1 MQVHSSLHFFLFLET
16 SPPPLLAILASPS
29 ARYLSPLR
37 AFPAKLSR
45 YLARCYNGAS
55 QKTTGERNEGSGVN
69 RIEAL
74 NILGL
79 DDDATAQD
87 IKTAYKEC
95 VQIFHPDRFAG
106 NKKLQERATEQF
118 KRLQD
123 AYEFL
128 KSGRGSKEASGSARS
143 SRSVS
148 YVEAQ
153 LAGLAAARTQLVAQ
167 RDALYDERRNAV
179 IMMAVGAAGAILGR
193 RVIWIAGIA
202 GALIVWGIVSVIAV
216 CQNISAI
223 NDHLKE
229 IDMQKRQL
237 EQDWEED

>member
-1 MQVHSSLHFFLFLET
+1 M
-16 SPPPLLAILASPS
+16 
-29 ARYLSPLR
+29 
-37 AFPAKLSR
+37 
-45 YLARCYNGAS
+45 
-55 QKTTGERNEGSGVN
+55 N

-79 DDDATAQD
+79 DDDATARD

-95 VQIFHPDRFAG
+95 VQILHPDRFAG

-128 KSGRGSKEASGSARS
+128 QSGRGSTSGRSAASRS
-143 SRSVS
+143 SRSAS

-167 RDALYDERRNAV
+167 RDAAYDERRNAV
-179 IMMAVGAAGAILGR
+179 IMIAVGALGAVLGR
-193 RVIWIAGIA
+193 RILWIAGIA
-202 GALIVWGIVSVIAV
+202 GALIVWGIVSL
-216 CQNISAI
+216 ISACQSI
-223 NDHLKE
+223 STIDEHLKE
-229 IDMQKRQL
+229 IEMQKRQL
-237 EQDWEED
+237 EEDWEEDR

>member
-1 MQVHSSLHFFLFLET
+1 M
-16 SPPPLLAILASPS
+16 A
-29 ARYLSPLR
+29 
-37 AFPAKLSR
+37 
-45 YLARCYNGAS
+45 
-55 QKTTGERNEGSGVN
+55 GERNEGSGVN

-128 KSGRGSKEASGSARS
+128 RSGRGSKEASGSARS

-148 YVEAQ
+148 YAEAQ

-179 IMMAVGAAGAILGR
+179 IMMAVGAVGAILGR

-202 GALIVWGIVSVIAV
+202 GALIVWGIVSVIAA
-216 CQNISAI
+216 CQNISTI

>member
-1 MQVHSSLHFFLFLET
+1 M
-16 SPPPLLAILASPS
+16 
-29 ARYLSPLR
+29 
-37 AFPAKLSR
+37 
-45 YLARCYNGAS
+45 
-55 QKTTGERNEGSGVN
+55 N

-95 VQIFHPDRFAG
+95 VQILHPDRFAG

-123 AYEFL
+123 AYDFL
-128 KSGRGSKEASGSARS
+128 RSGRGAKASRSAESARP
-143 SRSVS
+143 RSVS

-167 RDALYDERRNAV
+167 RDAACDERRNAA
-179 IMMAVGAAGAILGR
+179 IMIAAGAIGAVVGR
-193 RVIWIAGIA
+193 RIIWIAGIA
-202 GALIVWGIVSVIAV
+202 GTLVIWGIVSMISA
-216 CQNISAI
+216 CQNISTI

-237 EQDWEED
+237 EEDWEEDR

>member
-1 MQVHSSLHFFLFLET
+1 M
-16 SPPPLLAILASPS
+16 
-29 ARYLSPLR
+29 ARR
-37 AFPAKLSR
+37 KKAK
-45 YLARCYNGAS
+45 
-55 QKTTGERNEGSGVN
+55 GERNEGSGVN

-128 KSGRGSKEASGSARS
+128 RSGRGSKETSGSARS

-148 YVEAQ
+148 YAEAQ

-179 IMMAVGAAGAILGR
+179 IMMAVGAVGAILGR

-202 GALIVWGIVSVIAV
+202 GALIVWGIVSVIAA
-216 CQNISAI
+216 CQNISTI

>member
-1 MQVHSSLHFFLFLET
+1 M
-16 SPPPLLAILASPS
+16 
-29 ARYLSPLR
+29 
-37 AFPAKLSR
+37 
-45 YLARCYNGAS
+45 
-55 QKTTGERNEGSGVN
+55 N

-87 IKTAYKEC
+87 IRTAYKEC
-95 VQIFHPDRFAG
+95 AQILHPYRFAG

-128 KSGRGSKEASGSARS
+128 RSGRSAKATGRTS
-143 SRSVS
+143 SAARSVS
-148 YVEAQ
+148 YAEAQ
-153 LAGLAAARTQLVAQ
+153 LAGLAAARTQLMAQ
-167 RDALYDERRNAV
+167 RDAACDERRNAALM
-179 IMMAVGAAGAILGR
+179 IAAGAIGAIVGR
-193 RVIWIAGIA
+193 RIIWIAGIA
-202 GALIVWGIVSVIAV
+202 GTLVIWGIVSL
-216 CQNISAI
+216 ISACQSISTI

-237 EQDWEED
+237 EEDWEEDR

>member
-1 MQVHSSLHFFLFLET
+1 M
-16 SPPPLLAILASPS
+16 
-29 ARYLSPLR
+29 
-37 AFPAKLSR
+37 
-45 YLARCYNGAS
+45 
-55 QKTTGERNEGSGVN
+55 N

-95 VQIFHPDRFAG
+95 VQILHPDRFAG

-123 AYEFL
+123 AYDFL
-128 KSGRGSKEASGSARS
+128 RTGRGAKAPNGSQEAR

-148 YVEAQ
+148 YAEAQ
-153 LAGLAAARTQLVAQ
+153 LAGLAAARTQLMAQ
-167 RDALYDERRNAV
+167 RDAVYDERRNALV
-179 IMMAVGAAGAILGR
+179 MMAAGIIGAIVGR
-193 RVIWIAGIA
+193 RIIWIAGIA
-202 GALIVWGIVSVIAV
+202 GTLIIWGIVSLISA
-216 CQNISAI
+216 CQNISTI

-237 EQDWEED
+237 EEDWEEDR

>member
-1 MQVHSSLHFFLFLET
+1 M
-16 SPPPLLAILASPS
+16 
-29 ARYLSPLR
+29 
-37 AFPAKLSR
+37 
-45 YLARCYNGAS
+45 
-55 QKTTGERNEGSGVN
+55 N

-79 DDDATAQD
+79 DDDATARD

-95 VQIFHPDRFAG
+95 VQIFHPDRFAT

-123 AYEFL
+123 AYEL
-128 KSGRGSKEASGSARS
+128 LQSDRGGRASRAGASDSSARA

-167 RDALYDERRNAV
+167 RDAVCDERRNA
-179 IMMAVGAAGAILGR
+179 AVMIAAGVIGAIVGR
-193 RVIWIAGIA
+193 RIIWIAGIA
-202 GALIVWGIVSVIAV
+202 GTFVIWGIVSLISA
-216 CQNISAI
+216 CQNIATI
-223 NDHLKE
+223 DEHLKE
-229 IDMQKRQL
+229 IAMQKRQL
-237 EQDWEED
+237 EEDWEEDR